1 MKENLLLTSVS
12 INVYIDKLDDIV
24 NKYNNTY
31 HRTIKMKLADVKLNI
46 YIDSNKGINDED
58 PKFKIDG
65 IVRIPKYKNIFE
77 KVYVPNWSEEVFVIK
92 KLKHRAVDTCY

>member
-12 INVYIDKLDDIV
+12 RNVYIDKLDDIV

-31 HRTIKMKLADVKLNI
+31 HRIIKMKLVDVKLNT
-46 YIDSNKGINDED
+46 YIDSNKGIN

-65 IVRIPKYKNIFE
+65 IVRISKYKIIFE

-92 KLKHRAVDTCY
+92 KLKHRAVDIRY